1 MGRRPARPIFLL
13 ETVVSYQATNGY
25 VEFTA
30 SGYVP
35 AEEAAATFRAIR
47 EDARV
52 PEGLSWLMD
61 LRQYDQ
67 SSMSPDDM
75 PARVSGMITLLGP
88 KLGPF
93 WALVIDNQVEH
104 LVLGRLLQRFMQELD
119 ATVMLFREDAE
130 AREWL
135 DAMTTRRAHR

>member
-1 MGRRPARPIFLL
+1 VL
-13 ETVVSYQATNGY
+13 TYQATNGF

-30 SGYVP
+30 TGPVS
-35 AEEAAATFRAIR
+35 ADEAAATFRAIR
-47 EDARV
+47 DDATV

-67 SSMSPDDM
+67 SSMPSEDM
-75 PARVSGMITLLGP
+75 PARVSRMFAVLGP

-93 WALVIDNQVEH
+93 WALVIDNQIEH
-104 LVLGRLLQRFMQELD
+104 AIRGRLLQRFVQDLD
-119 ATVMLFREDAE
+119 ATVMLFREVSE

-135 DAMTTRRAHR
+135 EAMTTRRAH

>member
-1 MGRRPARPIFLL
+1 VL
-13 ETVVSYQATNGY
+13 TYQATNGY

-47 EDARV
+47 DDATV

-67 SSMSPDDM
+67 ASMTPDDM
-75 PARVSGMITLLGP
+75 PARVSRMVAVLGP

-93 WALVIDNQVEH
+93 WALVIDTQVEH
-104 LVLGRLLQRFMQELD
+104 FVYGRLLQSMVQELD
-119 ATVMLFREDAE
+119 TTVMLFRDASD

-135 DAMTTRRAHR
+135 EAMTTRRAHS